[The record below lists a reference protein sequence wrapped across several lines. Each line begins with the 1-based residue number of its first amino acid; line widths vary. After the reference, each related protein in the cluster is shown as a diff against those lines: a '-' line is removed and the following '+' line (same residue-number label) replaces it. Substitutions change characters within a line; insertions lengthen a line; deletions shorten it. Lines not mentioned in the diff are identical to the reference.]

1 MPILEHVTFSIRVP
15 IQDFLAANAQIDT
28 WLAARPGFLFRH
40 LARKDDGSWIDLVG
54 WDSLDAAQAAAK
66 ALMEELMDAPAMQA
80 IDPATIVMTHA
91 QLHVAR

>member
-1 MPILEHVTFSIRVP
+1 MLS
-15 IQDFLAANAQIDT
+15 
-28 WLAARPGFLFRH
+28 RPGCLFRH

-54 WDSLDAAQAAAK
+54 WANLDAAQAAAK

-91 QLHVAR
+91 QLHAAR

>member
-15 IQDFLAANAQIDT
+15 TQDFLAANAQIDT

-40 LARKDDGSWIDLVG
+40 LASKDDGSWIDLVG
-54 WDSLDAAQAAAK
+54 WANLDAAQAAAK

>member
-1 MPILEHVTFSIRVP
+1 MPILEHVPFSIRVP
-15 IQDFLAANAQIDT
+15 TQDFLAANTQIDA

-54 WDSLDAAQAAAK
+54 WASFDAAQAAAK

-91 QLHVAR
+91 QLHAAR